1 MPMNAAAM
9 EASLQPQIKT
19 QMKNFLEGH
28 YTGIGDDHTL
38 GGYTF
43 DDYLTKFS
51 QAMAKAVATE
61 VVAHIQ
67 ANALAVGVDSGGDSH
82 SLTVT

>member
-1 MPMNAAAM
+1 MPMNAAAL
-9 EASLQPQIKT
+9 EASLQLQIKT
-19 QMKNFLEGH
+19 QMKSFLEAD
-28 YTGIGDDHTL
+28 YTGISDDHTL

-51 QAMAKAVATE
+51 QAIAKAVASE

-67 ANALAVGVDSGGDSH
+67 GSALATGVDSGGDSH
-82 SLTVT
+82 SLSVT

>member
-1 MPMNAAAM
+1 MPMNAATL

-19 QMKNFLEGH
+19 QMKIFLEAD

-38 GGYTF
+38 GGFTF

-51 QAMAKAVATE
+51 QAMAKAIAQE